1 MKTVISYRKKLNLV
15 GYVKKASGYIQK
27 ADLAKIVIAK
37 RDGSFLEANS
47 GSGLSGLLSTTNKS
61 LAVEAGDEIL
71 VLPKVEMKSRQFF
84 KELTQIVYKCGKC
97 SSYFAGNTL
106 IKNGKS
112 PKKWISI
119 LGVLNTM
126 IKKNREQKK
135 LTTHELPPI
144 SSYEDAY
151 EAEYLKSHLSYRF
164 GYAILKHSGSLIGC
178 LKLPFVMLVQYLIFK
193 KNVVKKT

>member
-84 KELTQIVYKCGKC
+84 KELTQIVYQITV
-97 SSYFAGNTL
+97 SARIIWRL
-106 IKNGKS
+106 
-112 PKKWISI
+112 
-119 LGVLNTM
+119 
-126 IKKNREQKK
+126 
-135 LTTHELPPI
+135 
-144 SSYEDAY
+144 
-151 EAEYLKSHLSYRF
+151 
-164 GYAILKHSGSLIGC
+164 
-178 LKLPFVMLVQYLIFK
+178 
-193 KNVVKKT
+193 